1 MRTMQ
6 NAVIFAA
13 NIFSKIKKRN
23 LKQNNLKIFIRK
35 ILPALI
41 RFIRSIRSLPLQVG
55 FHFFY
60 STINLGGSLK
70 EL

>member
-35 ILPALI
+35 ILPA
-41 RFIRSIRSLPLQVG
+41 
-55 FHFFY
+55 
-60 STINLGGSLK
+60 
-70 EL
+70 